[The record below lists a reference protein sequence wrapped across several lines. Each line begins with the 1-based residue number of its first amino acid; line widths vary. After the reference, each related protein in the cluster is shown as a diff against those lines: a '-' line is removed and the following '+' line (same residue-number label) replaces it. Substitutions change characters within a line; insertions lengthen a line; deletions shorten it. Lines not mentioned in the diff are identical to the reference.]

1 MVAYAPAL
9 SATPAVRQPDKTE
22 DEAADAHLQPR
33 GVVVR
38 RKPVIGKRKHNR
50 HQTENCRSNG
60 DNSQS
65 VDVGGWHRGL
75 HQEVV
80 VLGRL
85 LHINHSNLGVEIDAG
100 SHASTRRRNSEDDRW
115 DDGSLR
121 VSYPVP

>member
-1 MVAYAPAL
+1 
-9 SATPAVRQPDKTE
+9 
-22 DEAADAHLQPR
+22 
-33 GVVVR
+33 
-38 RKPVIGKRKHNR
+38 
-50 HQTENCRSNG
+50 
-60 DNSQS
+60 
-65 VDVGGWHRGL
+65 
-75 HQEVV
+75 VV